1 MEAAGAGLVQEP
13 QTLLHVVVDGAQ
25 GGHDGRG
32 PEPVGDGGEVRQMSL
47 HEVRINIIIIIFSIF
62 VIIIIIKLSYQSLYH
77 FHQTPYSY
85 TLTAVLTSVLVLDPG
100 NRNSN

>member
-47 HEVRINIIIIIFSIF
+47 HEVRINIIIIIFRIF
-62 VIIIIIKLSYQSLYH
+62 VIIIIIISIILSLS
-77 FHQTPYSY
+77 SN
-85 TLTAVLTSVLVLDPG
+85 TLLLHIDCCADFYFS
-100 NRNSN
+100 S